1 MTASWKPGLHG
12 VNVYR
17 TPEAWAHPASTRASV
32 TATALIAAA
41 PWSSL
46 ASHTDFFI
54 RSPHPRLGDA
64 RLAHALDP
72 DVGVLAPVGCVGP
85 PDHLPLAG
93 LVGKAVARLPAT
105 DRVSAVAS
113 RVALVVWLLLPQP
126 RDDIGREPA
135 LLPVAPLNQPRKIR
149 FGPSGRQHAHHD
161 LSSRFAKDLAL
172 TAQAVQRRRHVVKP
186 LLHLRQEFR
195 IVHVSPP
202 LSDLYAFDIRRYGKS
217 HTGTNLHTYQPFLQ
231 LRPTRLWQVST
242 RTGHLP
248 AIAFPQSGP
257 RERQAGGFSRQRYQT
272 KTNVSG

>member
-72 DVGVLAPVGCVGP
+72 DVGVLAPVGCVGAP
-85 PDHLPLAG
+85 GYLPLAG
-93 LVGKAVARLPAT
+93 L
-105 DRVSAVAS
+105 
-113 RVALVVWLLLPQP
+113 
-126 RDDIGREPA
+126 
-135 LLPVAPLNQPRKIR
+135 
-149 FGPSGRQHAHHD
+149 
-161 LSSRFAKDLAL
+161 
-172 TAQAVQRRRHVVKP
+172 VVKP